1 MKTGKTAKAL
11 DVDPKTIINWTDTE
25 GFGEFF
31 SLGALAKD
39 GRTQRDFNESDLVV
53 LNTIRARRNLGDS
66 WEDIGAFL
74 RSGKRET
81 ELPPTAMLVET
92 SAPIAQYGRVVALTA
107 ERDAALAHVKELEKQ
122 LLGAKEENKE
132 LQERLLRDT
141 QALYKEIGRLQAK
154 LEMYE
159 RDEPG

>member
-1 MKTGKTAKAL
+1 MKTGKAAKAL
-11 DVDPKTIINWTDTE
+11 DVDPKTIINWTDTD
-25 GFGEFF
+25 GFAEFF
-31 SLGALAKD
+31 SPSALAKD

-66 WEDIGAFL
+66 WEDIEAFL

-122 LLGAKEENKE
+122 LVEAKEENKE

-141 QALYKEIGRLQAK
+141 QSLYKEIGRLQAK

-159 RDEPG
+159 QDERE

>member
-1 MKTGKTAKAL
+1 MKTGKAAKAL
-11 DVDPKTIINWTDTE
+11 DVDPKTVINWTDTD
-25 GFGEFF
+25 GFAEFF
-31 SLGALAKD
+31 SSGALGRD

-53 LNTIRARRNLGDS
+53 LNTIRVRRNLGDS
-66 WEDIGAFL
+66 WEDIETYL

-107 ERDAALAHVKELEKQ
+107 ERDAALARVKELEKQ
-122 LLGAKEENKE
+122 LVESKEENKE

-141 QALYKEIGRLQAK
+141 QALYKEIGSLQAK
-154 LEMYE
+154 LEIYE
-159 RDEPG
+159 RNKDE